1 MIKEVIKNEVMNNIL
16 SLEKT
21 YGSSENMLKALDCQ
35 TITEA
40 EELQKSVIKSNWA
53 WSDINNQGYC
63 RINGQ
68 LISRTL
74 LNEEDKKY
82 LFGAWN

>member
-1 MIKEVIKNEVMNNIL
+1 MIKNEVMNNVIE
-16 SLEKT
+16 LEKV
-21 YGSSENMLKALDCQ
+21 YGSTNNMLKGLDCK

-40 EELQKSVIKSNWA
+40 EELQKLVIKSNWA
-53 WSDINNQGYC
+53 WSDINNRDFC

-68 LISRTL
+68 LVLRTL

-82 LFGAWN
+82 LFGDWN